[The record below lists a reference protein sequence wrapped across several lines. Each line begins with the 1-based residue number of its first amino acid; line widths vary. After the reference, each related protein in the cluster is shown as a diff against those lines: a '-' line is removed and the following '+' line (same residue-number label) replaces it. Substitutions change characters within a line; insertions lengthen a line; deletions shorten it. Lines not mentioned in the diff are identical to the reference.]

1 MLLSVPRRATTVKL
15 ISKPAILF
23 VIPLVLF
30 AFTHLWNPIGFPA
43 IHSDEGRY
51 LTKAVNM
58 IKGVSPTN
66 PGNYYHPFFGQ
77 IVLAGMLGIVG
88 YPDLAGPIENG
99 KVQPIENL
107 WLTPRILMGVGP

>member
-15 ISKPAILF
+15 ISKPVILF

-30 AFTHLWNPIGFPA
+30 AFTNLWNPIGFPA

-66 PGNYYHPFFGQ
+66 PGNYYHPFFCQ
-77 IVLAGMLGIVG
+77 IVLARLMMDDGVWQCTF
-88 YPDLAGPIENG
+88 
-99 KVQPIENL
+99 QPYQH
-107 WLTPRILMGVGP
+107 